1 MYSRQSSFQSIHCNC
16 YHSCL
21 CRMRHSENCSLL
33 RSCQNSRF
41 YSLQSSH
48 FLCNYPGS
56 WTHSTGRTHHNGA
69 IIFQQELEHVGL
81 GQVIQTGCVI
91 Q

>member
-41 YSLQSSH
+41 
-48 FLCNYPGS
+48 C
-56 WTHSTGRTHHNGA
+56 
-69 IIFQQELEHVGL
+69 LEKIRRIRNILSDVRS
-81 GQVIQTGCVI
+81 
-91 Q
+91 